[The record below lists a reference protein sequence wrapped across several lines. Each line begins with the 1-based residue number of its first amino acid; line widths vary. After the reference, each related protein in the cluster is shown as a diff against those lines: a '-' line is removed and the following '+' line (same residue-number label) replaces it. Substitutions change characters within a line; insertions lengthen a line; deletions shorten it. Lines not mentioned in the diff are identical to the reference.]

1 MNEYSRLLQYLEDH
15 NIGAGSKKW
24 EGLDE
29 PVKEVKS
36 DSESIKNEEYQDK
49 PPDIPHQQ
57 TEERTYS
64 SKAFDTEKYNT
75 RMRIKLIDDYKT
87 MQSYERPYIAV
98 SELYSCLRKSYY
110 YRSKYP
116 VDPKK
121 LFKYSKI
128 YLMQKVGDSIH
139 VVLQEIYDFTEV
151 NKSVV
156 SEKYKVKG
164 KIDAFKD
171 GFVYEIKT
179 LDEDK
184 FLGTYSTEHY
194 YQGLLYAYIL
204 NTEYNY
210 NVSSVVL
217 IYVFRD
223 NLKRDPVAFD
233 LELDNDL
240 AKSLLERSP
249 LLLNSIQRKEV
260 INPIGATKE
269 QCYYCEFKSFCEKDN
284 STIPKPYKTKEQKQ
298 EKKPKEQ
305 KPENKKKN
313 TAFLLG

>member
-1 MNEYSRLLQYLEDH
+1 MDEYSKLLQYLEDH
-15 NIGAGSKKW
+15 SVGAGSKKW
-24 EGLDE
+24 ESIE
-29 PVKEVKS
+29 QPQQEIKKEEVK
-36 DSESIKNEEYQDK
+36 EEYQEK
-49 PPDIPHQQ
+49 ILDIPQQ
-57 TEERTYS
+57 QIVEQVYS
-64 SKAFDTEKYNT
+64 SKAFNTEKYNT
-75 RMRIKLIDDYKT
+75 LMRSKLIDDYKT
-87 MQSYERPYIAV
+87 MQSYERPYVAV

-110 YRSKYP
+110 YRLKYP

-128 YLMQKVGDSIH
+128 YLMQKVGESIH
-139 VVLQEIYDFTEV
+139 EALQEVYDFTEV

-184 FLGTYSTEHY
+184 FLGTYSIEHY

-210 NVSSVVL
+210 SINAVVL

-249 LLLNSIQRKEV
+249 LLLNSIQKKEV
-260 INPIGATKE
+260 IDPIGSTKE
-269 QCYYCEFKSFCEKDN
+269 QCHYCEFKTFCEKDGGA
-284 STIPKPYKTKEQKQ
+284 IPKLYRTREQKQ
-298 EKKPKEQ
+298 EKKPKDK
-305 KPENKKKN
+305 KPEKKKKESV
-313 TAFLLG
+313 FLLGG

>member
-1 MNEYSRLLQYLEDH
+1 LNEYSKLLQYLEDY
-15 NIGAGSKKW
+15 NIGSSSKKF
-24 EGLDE
+24 ENLDI
-29 PVKEVKS
+29 PIEVKK
-36 DSESIKNEEYQDK
+36 EKQEEYQEEA
-49 PPDIPHQQ
+49 PDIPQQ
-57 TEERTYS
+57 QVEEKEYS
-64 SKAFDTEKYNT
+64 SKAFDKSKYNT
-75 RMRIKLIDDYKT
+75 LMRMKLVDDYKNI
-87 MQSYERPYIAV
+87 QSYERPYIAV

-110 YRSKYP
+110 YRLKYP

-121 LFKYSKI
+121 LFKYPKI
-128 YLMQKVGDSIH
+128 YLMQKVGEAIH
-139 VVLQEIYDFTEV
+139 EVLQEIYDFTEV

-171 GFVYEIKT
+171 GYVYEIKT

-184 FLGTYSTEHY
+184 FLGTYSIEHY

-210 NVSSVVL
+210 NVNSVVI

-233 LELDNDL
+233 LDLDTNL
-240 AKSLLERSP
+240 AKSLLERS
-249 LLLNSIQRKEV
+249 LLLLTSIQRKEV
-260 INPIGATKE
+260 IDPIGSNKD
-269 QCYYCEFKSFCEKDN
+269 QCHYCEFKTFCEKD
-284 STIPKPYKTKEQKQ
+284 SSSSPKPYKTKEQKQ
-298 EKKPKEQ
+298 EKKQKEK
-305 KPENKKKN
+305 KPDTKKKE